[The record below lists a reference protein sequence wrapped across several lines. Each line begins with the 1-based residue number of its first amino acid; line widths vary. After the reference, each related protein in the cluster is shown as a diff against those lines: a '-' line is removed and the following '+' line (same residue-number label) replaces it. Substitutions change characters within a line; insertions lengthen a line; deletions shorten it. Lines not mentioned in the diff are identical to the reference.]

1 MWASSLHSDNTRKCD
16 KAELIIAGVCLGHQT
31 SPLWCYVLLVS
42 IPTSLSELVQALVLE
57 PTTVVAVSFCVSYEQ
72 LAKWVMNLGTSI
84 RQIGSLFGNL

>member
-1 MWASSLHSDNTRKCD
+1 MWASSLHSDNTRKCE
-16 KAELIIAGVCLGHQT
+16 KAELITDGACLGRQT
-31 SPLWCYVLLVS
+31 SPLWCYILLVS

-57 PTTVVAVSFCVSYEQ
+57 PTATVAVSFCVSYEQ